1 MVKLRLRLQ
10 KPKVRELD
18 LPYPVITLSSWVTY
32 LLKHAPQYALAGY
45 NLEQRDQFTSVF
57 HTFWQRYRSIDP
69 LHPVYVN
76 FAPADYGR
84 IIPFALHGDEGRGV
98 AKIPVLVVAFQFVI
112 SVLGVNKTNMSGLLC
127 FNCSSLSVPFFGLV
141 YMPLVGCECL
151 NLFGFFSAHVWFSQ
165 GILLCFGLSH
175 AWLLPGCMR
184 KMMLPIIP
192 SMKCWL
198 QIATLCFLMASR
210 QRHPVCLVPNFD
222 HTFSHQT
229 CSRGYFQERV
239 FTLQIFWIHLCCQ
252 LCSEGP
258 ICFHLAFTALK
269 GDWPY
274 LRKAAGLI
282 SGFASLRKCHWCTF
296 PASCLSNDVF
306 MI

>member
-151 NLFGFFSAHVWFSQ
+151 NLFGVFFCS
-165 GILLCFGLSH
+165 
-175 AWLLPGCMR
+175 
-184 KMMLPIIP
+184 
-192 SMKCWL
+192 
-198 QIATLCFLMASR
+198 
-210 QRHPVCLVPNFD
+210 CLVQPRHSFM
-222 HTFSHQT
+222 
-229 CSRGYFQERV
+229 SRFV
-239 FTLQIFWIHLCCQ
+239 
-252 LCSEGP
+252 
-258 ICFHLAFTALK
+258 
-269 GDWPY
+269 
-274 LRKAAGLI
+274 
-282 SGFASLRKCHWCTF
+282 
-296 PASCLSNDVF
+296 SCLIAARMYAKNDATYHTLHEVLATDCDTLF
-306 MI
+306 FDGITTETPSVPSSKL

>member
-141 YMPLVGCECL
+141 YMPFVGCECL
-151 NLFGFFSAHVWFSQ
+151 NLFGVFFLLMSGSAKAFFYVS
-165 GILLCFGLSH
+165 
-175 AWLLPGCMR
+175 
-184 KMMLPIIP
+184 
-192 SMKCWL
+192 
-198 QIATLCFLMASR
+198 
-210 QRHPVCLVPNFD
+210 VCLMLD
-222 HTFSHQT
+222 
-229 CSRGYFQERV
+229 
-239 FTLQIFWIHLCCQ
+239 CC
-252 LCSEGP
+252 P
-258 ICFHLAFTALK
+258 
-269 GDWPY
+269 
-274 LRKAAGLI
+274 
-282 SGFASLRKCHWCTF
+282 
-296 PASCLSNDVF
+296 DVCEK
-306 MI
+306 